1 MNNIVGIDPGL
12 SGAIA
17 LFDGK
22 DLYAF
27 DMPVLS
33 YSVSGGKTRKEINI
47 GKLANII
54 TQAGSPRNAYME
66 AINGRSSQGGFTE
79 FRFGES
85 YGMAKAALVLTGTP
99 YELISPQKWKNYFGL
114 KKTKGMTTP
123 EFKTLSRELAMKMFP
138 TRAKRFE
145 RKKDDGRAEAA
156 LIALYGLENSGLN
169 LKP

>member
-1 MNNIVGIDPGL
+1 MSEIVGIDPGL

-47 GKLANII
+47 GKLAAYIR
-54 TQAGSPRNAYME
+54 QAPNNRKAYME

-85 YGMAKAALVLTGTP
+85 YGMAKAVLVLTGTP

-123 EFKTLSRELAMKMFP
+123 EFKTLSRELAMKLFP
-138 TRAKRFE
+138 ARADRFKRV
-145 RKKDDGRAEAA
+145 KDDGRAEAA
-156 LIALYGLENSGLN
+156 LIALYGLEHSGLN
-169 LKP
+169 INP